1 MTTVETLWLIVLIVA
16 VVLVLP
22 LLVYLLHRAWRAARS
37 IERYFAEMAQAGVGI
52 AGNTAHIQAL
62 ESTIGVAAQILGVA
76 GNINSHAET
85 IETTLKTRAGMMRK
99 PRNPPMNLN

>member
-37 IERYFAEMAQAGVGI
+37 IELYFAEMAQAGMGI
-52 AGNTAHIQAL
+52 AGNTAHIKAL
-62 ESTIGVAAQILGVA
+62 ESTISVATQILGVA

-85 IETTLKTRAGMMRK
+85 IETTMATRAGMMHK
-99 PRNPPMNLN
+99 PRSPKINLN